1 MFRRQLAGLLLAFMA
16 GIAQANPPSTPNGT
30 VRSLAPDASAST
42 PRDSS
47 EATTANPKGTPLAH
61 APKAD
66 EHKLS
71 KLKVYPCF

>member
-1 MFRRQLAGLLLAFMA
+1 MFHRQLAGLLLAFMA
-16 GIAQANPPSTPNGT
+16 GIAQANPPSTPDST
-30 VRSLAPDASAST
+30 VQSPAPDASTGT

-47 EATTANPKGTPLAH
+47 EATTANPKGMPLAQ

>member
-1 MFRRQLAGLLLAFMA
+1 MTRRQLAGLLLAFVA
-16 GIAQANPPSTPNGT
+16 SIAQANPPSTPNHPGQT
-30 VRSLAPDASAST
+30 PAPDASAST

-47 EATTANPKGTPLAH
+47 EATTANPKGTPLAQ

-66 EHKLS
+66 EHKLN